1 MNKAIG
7 VITINDNN
15 NYGNR
20 LQNYAVQVILNR
32 LGVESYS
39 IENYPYMN
47 SRKKYFLRKIKN
59 IGFNRFYSNNPVRRE
74 RFEEFNGNI
83 QYYRRKYSPFLRFSD
98 LDYVLVGSDQV
109 WNPEFGLDEA
119 TSLSTVPPQKRIAFS
134 ASFGVDDIDE
144 ENELLLE
151 IKKFKCVSV
160 REKKGAEVLRNHFG
174 IEAQILIDPTLLLNS
189 EEWNKVA
196 KQPAC
201 FPEGKYILT
210 YFLSPMSEKAKRVLQ
225 ENKGTLKLVELS
237 GKDGTGVNAGP
248 SEFLYLFSH
257 AELVLT
263 DSFHACVF
271 SFIYDKPFVVFD
283 RNWTKQSMNSRINT
297 FLENFSLERKYINS
311 GMNNSIFE
319 HDYSL
324 GYQRLKNERKKSID
338 FLKKAFEV
346 KQSGED

>member
-1 MNKAIG
+1 MNKSVGI
-7 VITINDNN
+7 ITLNDNN

-20 LQNYAVQVILNR
+20 LQNYAVQMILNR

-59 IGFNRFYSNNPVRRE
+59 IGFNRFYSDNPVRRE
-74 RFEEFNGNI
+74 KFEEFNGNI
-83 QYYRRKYSPFLRFSD
+83 QYYKRKYSPYLRFSD

-119 TSLSTVPPQKRIAFS
+119 TNLSTVPPRKRIAFS

-144 ENELLLE
+144 KSEKLLSELT
-151 IKKFKCVSV
+151 KFKCVSV
-160 REKKGAEVLRNHFG
+160 REKRGAEIIRNHFG
-174 IEAQILIDPTLLLNS
+174 IKAQILIDPTLLLS
-189 EEWNKVA
+189 KDEWNKVA
-196 KQPAC
+196 KKPDC
-201 FPEGKYILT
+201 FSKEKYILT

-225 ENKGTLKLVELS
+225 ENQGTLKLVELS
-237 GKDGTGVNAGP
+237 GKDGAGINAGP

-257 AELVLT
+257 AELILT

-297 FLENFSLERKYINS
+297 LLENFSLERKYIDS
-311 GMNNSIFE
+311 GLNNDIFE
-319 HDYSL
+319 HDYSK
-324 GYQRLKNERKKSID
+324 GYERLKIERKKSVD
-338 FLKKAFEV
+338 FLKKAFE
-346 KQSGED
+346 D